1 MSFDLY
7 QNLRSSNKFQPQ
19 FSYYVV
25 YAFGLPLF
33 LTLFTLQLDKVNPLG
48 MHDKWLPGIATKIC
62 FFKKGKDGKL
72 APFLYFHMLICI
84 IYAVDLV
91 LFILTA
97 VKIHKAQRDILK
109 LTSQVESAR
118 HQSNLN
124 NERDNWIRS
133 LIMPVANNTSS
144 AYSEY

>member
-62 FFKKGKDGKL
+62 FFKKGKD
-72 APFLYFHMLICI
+72 
-84 IYAVDLV
+84 LV